1 MKVILKAEVKG
12 KGKAGDIIEVADS
25 YGRNVIINKGLGVE
39 ANAKN
44 LNALKLQK
52 ENEARLE
59 AERVAKAN
67 SIKEKIDGKE
77 LVIKANKGKDG
88 KLFGSITSK
97 EIVDVINGKFGID
110 IDKKDVRLDKSIKDL
125 GEHDVKIKL
134 HKGIEVK
141 VVIKVE

>member
-1 MKVILKAEVKG
+1 MRVILKADVKG
-12 KGKAGDIIEVADS
+12 KGKVGDIIEVADS

-52 ENEARLE
+52 QNEAKLE
-59 AERVAKAN
+59 AEKVAKAN

-77 LVIKANKGKDG
+77 LIIKANKGKDG

-97 EIVDVINGKFGID
+97 EISDELNDKFGVY
-110 IDKKDVRLDKSIKDL
+110 IDKKEVRLDRAIKEL
-125 GEHDVKIKL
+125 GKTNVKIRL
-134 HKGIEVK
+134 HKNILADVIIVIE
-141 VVIKVE
+141 